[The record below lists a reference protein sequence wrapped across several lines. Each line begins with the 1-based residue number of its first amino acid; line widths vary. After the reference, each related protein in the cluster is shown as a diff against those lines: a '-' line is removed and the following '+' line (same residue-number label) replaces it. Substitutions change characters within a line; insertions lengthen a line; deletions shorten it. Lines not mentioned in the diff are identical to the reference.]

1 MLETNIVVVYNQAPS
16 TNLSDPL
23 RLFRDLS
30 AILNISRPAMIANA
44 TRDRSLGRRGKKGR
58 TYFHIS
64 HARFEISLSLSLSFP
79 TKSPFFFFFSKNFL
93 SPSFSLKTLFGF
105 VLVSPSL
112 VVSRTRTHAHH
123 RARKKRTERRW
134 TVRAFCLFFFLC
146 ASLFV
151 ISLSLSLSLSL
162 SRHFFEYLVLFFP

>member
-64 HARFEISLSLSLSFP
+64 HARFEISLSLSLFSHK
-79 TKSPFFFFFSKNFL
+79 KSVFFFSKNFL